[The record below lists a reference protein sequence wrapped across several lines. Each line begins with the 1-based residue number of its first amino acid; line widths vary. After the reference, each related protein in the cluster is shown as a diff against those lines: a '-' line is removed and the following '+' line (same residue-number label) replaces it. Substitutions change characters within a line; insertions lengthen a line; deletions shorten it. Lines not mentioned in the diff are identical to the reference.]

1 MLLQYSAKLQK
12 FCVPSVHGFVRSIA
26 LSAENS
32 LQDTLRY
39 VSSCSTSV
47 LLFLPLCYSFCLCT
61 TLSTSVLLFLSL
73 CYSSYLC
80 TTLPTSVLL
89 FLPTPVLLFLPP
101 CYSFYLCAALSTSVL
116 PFLLLCYS
124 FYYCATLS
132 TSVLLFL
139 PLCYCLW
146 SGWWSLCQVDSFYL
160 SFFYRI

>member
-73 CYSSYLC
+73 CGSFYLRA
-80 TTLPTSVLL
+80 TLPTS
-89 FLPTPVLLFLPP
+89 VLLFLPP
-101 CYSFYLCAALSTSVL
+101 CYSFYLCATLSTAVL
-116 PFLLLCYS
+116 LFLLLCYS
-124 FYYCATLS
+124 FYLCATACGLADEV
-132 TSVLLFL
+132 SVRWTLFTFL
-139 PLCYCLW
+139 
-146 SGWWSLCQVDSFYL
+146 
-160 SFFYRI
+160 FFIGFNER